1 MKILAAIC
9 DSEQNDYLIDLVKEA
24 VDVQLI
30 MVHSY
35 EQLISKL
42 EGTYERIVIH
52 CEFFTGVYPWDWMT
66 ELKMRQPHTKVMIA
80 LSMKA
85 YDSIY
90 NDVIMRL
97 AADYEF
103 SIIPLGLT
111 EREIMKR
118 FIESLL
124 VNQPVPPTRKG
135 TLITV
140 KSAAPKD
147 GATTVAVSTALCLA
161 KTTNLSIGLL
171 DLNLKSPDIK
181 DNFNIA
187 QTGKSLFSLRPQY
200 STNSIKSVD
209 ILEHCCTYK
218 GFNNLHLLLGSHRR
232 DTAGDLTMEQT
243 KHLLEAAKRTFDIV
257 IADVHTFPDNAA
269 TICAIKQADERWI
282 VTQPSYASFKSS
294 WADWYDC
301 FWRHCGLEKTDFSL
315 IVNRSNT
322 NHSIKVSGIG
332 AELGIKVEGV
342 VSNVAGGMGVRA
354 VNEGIPL
361 FLTENNA
368 LFTKEINLIAA
379 QLLGRIGATLANSK
393 PADKLQTSRLSK
405 MIAIMLAKLE

>member
-1 MKILAAIC
+1 MKILAALS
-9 DSEQNDYLIDLVKEA
+9 DSQQNNYLFELAKKA
-24 VDVQLI
+24 VDVQVV

-35 EQLISKL
+35 EQLITKL
-42 EGTYERIVIH
+42 DGVYERIVIH
-52 CEFFTGVYPWDWMT
+52 CELFAGAYPWDWMT
-66 ELKMRQPHTKVMIA
+66 ELKLRQPHTKVMIA
-80 LSMKA
+80 LSMKV

-103 SIIPLGLT
+103 VIIPLGLT
-111 EREIMKR
+111 ERELMEK

-124 VNQPVPPTRKG
+124 LNQPELPVRNG
-135 TLITV
+135 TLIAV

-187 QTGKSLFSLRPQY
+187 QAGKNLFSLRPQY
-200 STNSIKSVD
+200 STNSLKSVD
-209 ILEHCCTYK
+209 ILEHCHTYK
-218 GFNNLHLLLGSHRR
+218 GINNLHLLLGSHRR

-243 KHLLEAAKRTFDIV
+243 KCLLDAAKRTFDIV

-269 TICAIKQADERWI
+269 TVCAIKHADERWI
-282 VTQPSYASFKSS
+282 VAQPSYASFKSS
-294 WADWYDC
+294 WADWYEC
-301 FWRHCGLEKTDFSL
+301 FWRHCGLEKKDFTL
-315 IVNRSNT
+315 IVNRSNS
-322 NHSIKVSGIG
+322 NHAIKVSGIG
-332 AELGIKVEGV
+332 AELGIRIEGV
-342 VSNVAGGMGVRA
+342 ISNVVGGMGLRA

-368 LFTKEINLIAA
+368 LFAKEINMMSA
-379 QLLGRIGATLANSK
+379 QLLGRIGASLSK
-393 PADKLQTSRLSK
+393 AKSADKLQTSRLSK
-405 MIAIMLAKLE
+405 MIAMMLAKLE